1 MTLLNW
7 KSLSQPKFSEDVD
20 EAEEPLVVAAE
31 EPLVVA
37 AEEPLV
43 VAGEEPLVV
52 AAEEEPSAE
61 VPGVEVALAVEGFW
75 VVVGGELSLDK
86 GYPHWEEVSK

>member
-20 EAEEPLVVAAE
+20 EAEEPLVVAGE

-37 AEEPLV
+37 A
-43 VAGEEPLVV
+43 EEPLVV

-61 VPGVEVALAVEGFW
+61 VPGVEVALAVEGLW
-75 VVVGGELSLDK
+75 VVEGGELSLDK